1 MASSAGEK
9 TRFVMSAAAM
19 AWLVVTALPLRVS
32 EPASGRL
39 EMMTALREWLS
50 SESEKPKSEAAKV

>member
-1 MASSAGEK
+1 
-9 TRFVMSAAAM
+9 MSAAAM
-19 AWLVVTALPLRVS
+19 VWLVVTALPLRVS